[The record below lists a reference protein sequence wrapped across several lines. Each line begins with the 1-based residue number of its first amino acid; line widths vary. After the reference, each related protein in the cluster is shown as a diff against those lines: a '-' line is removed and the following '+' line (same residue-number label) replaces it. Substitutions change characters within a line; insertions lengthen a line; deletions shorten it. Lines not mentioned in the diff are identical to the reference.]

1 MLDNSDEAGSR
12 AAVDQ
17 LRQELAAARSAEQ
30 AVGEILKII
39 GRSPESLEDVF
50 DTLLDNALR
59 LCEAELGIL
68 FLYDPSEGYRA
79 AHLRGVPEPFA
90 EWLRRGAIKAAP
102 GTGLGRIETDRRP
115 LNVEDVRGEDIYRQ
129 GDPLRIAT
137 ADLGGARSF
146 AAIPMLAGDTLKGA
160 FTIYRQQVRPF
171 AQHHIE
177 LVDRFADQ
185 AVIALENTRLL
196 SEIRALSRD
205 LADLN
210 RSLRDQVQEQVEELE
225 RLSLLRRFLP
235 PEIAEIVVTSG
246 DVSLLSSHRR
256 RIAALF
262 CDLRGFTAFSETAE
276 PEEVMEVLETF
287 HGATGALVGEFQ
299 GTITSRAG
307 DGLMVVL
314 NDPVPIEHPAPTAAR
329 LAHRMRNTVME
340 LCAGWRRHGHD
351 LGVGF
356 GLSIGY
362 ATLGMIGGES
372 RSDYTAIGTVVNVAS
387 RLCDRAAHGEVLVT
401 QQVAAELDGQ
411 AEMTRAGDIA
421 LKGVSRPL
429 EVYRLLSI

>member
-1 MLDNSDEAGSR
+1 M
-12 AAVDQ
+12 
-17 LRQELAAARSAEQ
+17 
-30 AVGEILKII
+30 
-39 GRSPESLEDVF
+39 F

-68 FLYDPSEGYRA
+68 FLYDPAEGYRA

-90 EWLRRGAIKAAP
+90 EWLRRGAIKAGP
-102 GTGLGRIETDRRP
+102 GTGLGRIEANP
-115 LNVEDVRGEDIYRQ
+115 HALNIEDVRGEDIYRQ

-146 AAIPMLAGDTLKGA
+146 AAIPMLAGATLKGA

-171 AQHHIE
+171 ERHHIE

-196 SEIRALSRD
+196 TEIRALSRD
-205 LADLN
+205 LAELN
-210 RSLRDQVQEQVEELE
+210 RSLRDQVQEQVKELE

-235 PEIAEIVVTSG
+235 PEIAEIVMTSA

-287 HGATGALVGEFQ
+287 HAATGALVGEFQ

-307 DGLMVVL
+307 DGLMVIL
-314 NDPVPIEHPAPTAAR
+314 NDPVPIQRPALSAAC
-329 LAHRMRNTVME
+329 LAHRMRATVME
-340 LCAGWRRHGHD
+340 LCEGWQRHGHD

-411 AEMTRAGDIA
+411 AQVTRAGEIA

-429 EVYRLLSI
+429 EVWRLVSI

>member
-1 MLDNSDEAGSR
+1 MKP
-12 AAVDQ
+12 AVG
-17 LRQELAAARSAEQ
+17 LPSISCARS
-30 AVGEILKII
+30 LRRRDPPSR
-39 GRSPESLEDVF
+39 RSARSSRSSGVRPKTPDDVF
-50 DTLLDNALR
+50 DILLDNALR

-90 EWLRRGAIKAAP
+90 DWLKRGPIEAAP
-102 GTGLGRIETDRRP
+102 GTGLGRIAKDHRALTI
-115 LNVEDVRGEDIYRQ
+115 EDVRGEDIYRQ

-160 FTIYRQQVRPF
+160 FTIYRQRVRPF
-171 AQHHIE
+171 EQHHVE

-185 AVIALENTRLL
+185 AVIALENIRLL
-196 SEIRALSRD
+196 AGIRALSRD
-205 LADLN
+205 LAELN
-210 RSLRDQVQEQVEELE
+210 RSLRDQVQEQVKELE

-235 PEIAEIVVTSG
+235 PEIADIVMTSG

-287 HGATGALVGEFQ
+287 HSATGALVGEFQ

-314 NDPVPIEHPAPTAAR
+314 NDPVPIRHPAPSAAR
-329 LAHRMRNTVME
+329 LAHRMRATAME
-340 LCAGWRRHGHD
+340 LCEGWQRHGHD
-351 LGVGF
+351 LGVGL
-356 GLSIGY
+356 GVSIGY

-411 AEMTRAGDIA
+411 AQLTRAGEIV

-429 EVYRLLSI
+429 EVYRLVSI